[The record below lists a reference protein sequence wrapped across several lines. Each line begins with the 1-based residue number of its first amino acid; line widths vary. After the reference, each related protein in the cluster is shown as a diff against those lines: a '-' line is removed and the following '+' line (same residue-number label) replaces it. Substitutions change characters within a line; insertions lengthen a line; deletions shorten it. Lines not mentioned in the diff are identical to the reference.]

1 MTAIL
6 IKEDSTARRWRAHL
20 LAAQVL
26 RRWPWIVG
34 GVVAFGAAL
43 AFHRTKLL
51 SPVLFFAS
59 VPGIVNI
66 ALLLGYPLVRW
77 IPQRW
82 VLTEKQSRDEE
93 VGRLAQADGRTSL
106 HGSVAPIDVLLGYA

>member
-43 AFHRTKLL
+43 AFHRTNLL

-82 VLTEKQSRDEE
+82 VLTEKRIT
-93 VGRLAQADGRTSL
+93 GRGGWEISAGRWSDIAAW
-106 HGSVAPIDVLLGYA
+106 SVAPIDVLLGYA